1 MKVLILEYLSQ
12 CKTATTAEV
21 ADMLKTTDY
30 QARYLLQCL
39 TTEGK
44 VKRSGI
50 RRGAKTLWE
59 IAQPPGMHNT
69 PGESCPGFRCQ
80 ELTPDE
86 ITSYRLPAQA
96 AGYVQTSHQEEP

>member
-30 QARYLLQCL
+30 QARYLLKCL
-39 TTEGK
+39 KTEGK

-59 IAQPPGMHNT
+59 IAQSPECITRP
-69 PGESCPGFRCQ
+69 ESPVRAS
-80 ELTPDE
+80 DV
-86 ITSYRLPAQA
+86 RN
-96 AGYVQTSHQEEP
+96 